1 MSFYRKTFFFFA
13 VDSTDL
19 KIDAVDG
26 SDQLLGTA
34 IVVYLEKKASKVP
47 EHVLLNFRINQ

>member
-1 MSFYRKTFFFFA
+1 MAFFFFA
-13 VDSTDL
+13 VGSTDL

-34 IVVYLEKKASKVP
+34 IAVYLEKKASKVP
-47 EHVLLNFRINQ
+47 EHGLLSFKINQ